1 LKPTIAQQVADRA
14 LSTSFIAA
22 LEPNVQGE
30 FLLDVRQIANT
41 VGDSFDFLYRSEVQ
55 AWKLTNTR

>member
-1 LKPTIAQQVADRA
+1 VADRA

-30 FLLDVRQIANT
+30 FLHDVRQIANT
-41 VGDSFDFLYRSEVQ
+41 VGDSFDFPYRSEVQ

>member
-1 LKPTIAQQVADRA
+1 MADRA

-30 FLLDVRQIANT
+30 FLHDVRQIANT
-41 VGDSFDFLYRSEVQ
+41 VGDSFDFPYRSEAQ